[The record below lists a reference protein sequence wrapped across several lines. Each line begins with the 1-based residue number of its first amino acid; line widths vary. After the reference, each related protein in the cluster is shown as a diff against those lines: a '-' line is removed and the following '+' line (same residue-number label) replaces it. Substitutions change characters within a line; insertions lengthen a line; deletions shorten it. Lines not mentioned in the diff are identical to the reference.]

1 MLISAR
7 KDQHLRISADRL
19 GAWKGG
25 GGEGEK
31 GGLGSWKGQ
40 DDFITLKRPAA
51 KRTHINDEI

>member
-1 MLISAR
+1 M
-7 KDQHLRISADRL
+7 SADRL

-51 KRTHINDEI
+51 KRTRINDEI